1 MPFLSASDDFL
12 TTLNAISGIW
22 TRLKYLGAL
31 RRENGAPSHWGL
43 ARVHGQN
50 AAENAVRDAQRA
62 VFAQL
67 LRRPL
72 KELLEDGTLS
82 AAREGLNS
90 HQFFEALGEEKKALF
105 PETLASAS
113 ARHFNSVMVAMS
125 ALSQTHS
132 RAIRPAA

>member
-12 TTLNAISGIW
+12 TTLNAIPGIW
-22 TRLKYLGAL
+22 ARLKYLGGL
-31 RRENGAPSHWGL
+31 RRRDGSASHWGL

-50 AAENAVRDAQRA
+50 AAENAVRDTQRA
-62 VFAQL
+62 VFAQV

-72 KELLEDGTLS
+72 KELLEEGRLS
-82 AAREGLNS
+82 AAQEGLNCY
-90 HQFFEALGEEKKALF
+90 QFVEAFSEEQKAVF
-105 PETLASAS
+105 RETLGSAS
-113 ARHFNSVMVAMS
+113 ARHFNSVMMAMS